1 MDQQVTP
8 TQGANNGG
16 GSDVHEQILLMTR
29 PRAASDAFVARLDP
43 LVLRHTQVIVAP
55 LIDIVPVGACPS
67 LADVGGVI
75 FTSANGV
82 AAAPLGAGLPAYCV
96 GARTADAALRRGYAV
111 KQTAQDADDLVA
123 RFDAGTVR
131 GALVHLS
138 GAHRRGEIAQR
149 LTALGV
155 PVSVH
160 VLYDQPLQPL
170 SDEAKDIFAGEVP
183 VILPLFSPRTSA
195 HLASQRVAAPRTTVI
210 ALSDAVA
217 QPLPTQCFASVEVAA
232 YPTGKEMVQHV
243 EKQLRRDSLS

>member
-1 MDQQVTP
+1 M
-8 TQGANNGG
+8 AG

-29 PRAASDAFVARLDP
+29 PRAASNAFVARLNSS
-43 LVLRHTQVIVAP
+43 VLTSTQVVVAP
-55 LIDIVPVGACPS
+55 LIEIVPKGPCPS
-67 LADVGGVI
+67 LAGFGGVI

-96 GARTADAALRRGYAV
+96 GARTADAATQRGYTV
-111 KQTAQDADDLVA
+111 KQIAQDANDLVA
-123 RFDAGTVR
+123 RFDADKVR
-131 GALVHLS
+131 GPLIHLS

-155 PVSVH
+155 SVSVH

-170 SDEAKDIFAGEVP
+170 PDEAKDIFAGEVP
-183 VILPLFSPRTSA
+183 VILPLFSPRTAA
-195 HLASQRVAAPRTTVI
+195 HLARQRVVAPRTTVI

-232 YPTGKEMVQHV
+232 YPTGKEMVQDV